1 MEGNPTG
8 SYEGDG
14 GTEGNSYG
22 PRENGAN
29 DGLAEV
35 NEIGE
40 VEGNLIG
47 PYEEGDA
54 EYDWPLG

>member
-1 MEGNPTG
+1 METFSTLALAATLPT
-8 SYEGDG
+8 
-14 GTEGNSYG
+14 
-22 PRENGAN
+22 RENGGN

-35 NEIGE
+35 NEIGV
-40 VEGNLIG
+40 VEGTLIG